1 MPMPEAT
8 SVKVTGIPAT
18 SAINEPFF
26 KNSRRELD
34 IFYPP
39 EPCLKI
45 WAGGNGGA
53 VYCFFEKLSTKKQ
66 GSSPQKR
73 DICEIDAIIRGL
85 TKHSCKVLRFDL

>member
-1 MPMPEAT
+1 MPEAT
-8 SVKVTGIPAT
+8 AVKVTGIPAT

-45 WAGGNGGA
+45 WAARNGGA

-73 DICEIDAIIRGL
+73 DICEFDEINGGL
-85 TKHSCKVLRFDL
+85 IEHSCKVLSFHL

>member
-1 MPMPEAT
+1 MPEAT
-8 SVKVTGIPAT
+8 SVKATGIPAT

-34 IFYPP
+34 IFSPP

-45 WAGGNGGA
+45 WAGRNGGA

-66 GSSPQKR
+66 WSSPQKR
-73 DICEIDAIIRGL
+73 DIRDFDVISGGI

>member
-1 MPMPEAT
+1 MP
-8 SVKVTGIPAT
+8 SVFSAIPSGTPAT
-18 SAINEPFF
+18 SAINVPRF

-39 EPCLKI
+39 EPCLKFR
-45 WAGGNGGA
+45 ACRNGGA

-73 DICEIDAIIRGL
+73 DICEFDEINEGL
-85 TKHSCKVLRFDL
+85 IEHSCKVLSFHL

>member
-1 MPMPEAT
+1 MPDAT

-53 VYCFFEKLSTKKQ
+53 VYCFFEKLSTKKS
-66 GSSPQKR
+66 GPLH
-73 DICEIDAIIRGL
+73 ENATFVNL
-85 TKHSCKVLRFDL
+85 M